1 MENQIG
7 IQKDYA
13 DKMIKMLNNYLSNVQ
28 VFYMNVRGYHWNIKG
43 KQFFNLHEKF
53 EELYDTLND
62 MADEIA
68 ERVLMLDGTPI
79 HAFSEYL
86 KVATIKEKVNVSSAD
101 ETVKEVLN
109 DMKHLLKEE
118 RKIVS
123 AASEAEDNGTVDLIS
138 GYIDSQEKL
147 VWMYNSLLK

>member
-1 MENQIG
+1 
-7 IQKDYA
+7 
-13 DKMIKMLNNYLSNVQ
+13 
-28 VFYMNVRGYHWNIKG
+28 MNVRGYHWNITG

-68 ERVLMLDGTPI
+68 ERVLMLDGKPV

-86 KVATIKEKVNVSSAD
+86 KIATIKEKVNVSTAD

-109 DMKHLLKEE
+109 DMIHLLKEE
-118 RKIVS
+118 REIVS
-123 AASEAEDNGTVDLIS
+123 VASEAEDNGTVDLIS

>member
-86 KVATIKEKVNVSSAD
+86 KVTTIKEKVNISSAD

-118 RKIVS
+118 REIVS

>member
-13 DKMIKMLNNYLSNVQ
+13 DKMINMLNNYLSNVQ
-28 VFYMNVRGYHWNIKG
+28 VFYMNVRGYHWNITG

-68 ERVLMLDGTPI
+68 ERVLMLDGTPV
-79 HAFSEYL
+79 HTFSEYL
-86 KVATIKEKVNVSSAD
+86 KIATIKEKVNVSTAD

-109 DMKHLLKEE
+109 DMNHLLKEE
-118 RKIVS
+118 REIVS
-123 AASEAEDNGTVDLIS
+123 VASEAEDNGTVDLIS

-147 VWMYNSLLK
+147 VWMYNSVLK

>member
-13 DKMIKMLNNYLSNVQ
+13 DKMINMLNNYLSNVQ

-43 KQFFNLHEKF
+43 KQFFMLHEKF

-68 ERVLMLDGTPI
+68 ERVLMLDGKPV

-86 KVATIKEKVNVSSAD
+86 KVATLKEKVNISSAD

-109 DMKHLLKEE
+109 DMNHLLKEE
-118 RKIVS
+118 REIVS

>member
-1 MENQIG
+1 
-7 IQKDYA
+7 
-13 DKMIKMLNNYLSNVQ
+13 
-28 VFYMNVRGYHWNIKG
+28 MNVRGYHWNITG

-68 ERVLMLDGTPI
+68 ERVLMLDGAPV

-86 KVATIKEKVNVSSAD
+86 KIATIKEKVNISSAD

-109 DMKHLLKEE
+109 DMNHLLKEE
-118 RKIVS
+118 REIVS
-123 AASEAEDNGTVDLIS
+123 VASEAEDNGTVDLIS

-147 VWMYNSLLK
+147 VWMYNSVLK